1 MACSPKDRNKVGT
14 GTFVKIR
21 HEGFAGNLAQAKSHG
36 DGWIRVLGWMQ
47 TFVEEGKTI
56 DTREAKVVS

>member
-1 MACSPKDRNKVGT
+1 MGLQPKGPHKVGT

-47 TFVEEGKTI
+47 AFVEEGKTI
-56 DTREAKVVS
+56 DMREAKEVS